1 MQKITTTTELRA
13 AIALLEEKQQIQEK
27 QLKEQFYATYE
38 SFKTINLFKKVLIEV
53 VTSPGLMS
61 GMISSVV
68 DLVQSRSRKHKEKEE
83 FENSIHSVIISLLK
97 TGISKL
103 VVENSDSLL
112 LLGQYII
119 RRLFKHKE
127 KKDKGND

>member
-1 MQKITTTTELRA
+1 MQKITTTIELRA
-13 AIALLEEKQQIQEK
+13 AIALLEEKQELQEK

-68 DLVQSRSRKHKEKEE
+68 DLVQRRSRKNKEKEE
-83 FENSIHSVIISLLK
+83 SENAIHAMLKSLLK
-97 TGISKL
+97 TGVSKL
-103 VVENSDSLL
+103 VIENSDSLL
-112 LLGQYII
+112 MLGQYII
-119 RRLFKHKE
+119 KRIFQHKD
-127 KKDKGND
+127 KKDKGEE